1 MNEGMR
7 YWKGGIGNRGKEY
20 WTGEEKN
27 RKGKGGKERREGDDG
42 KGLRWDG
49 GRVWEEGERG
59 IEEEYNINKYM
70 CMCNNI

>member
-1 MNEGMR
+1 ME
-7 YWKGGIGNRGKEY
+7 KEEKY

-27 RKGKGGKERREGDDG
+27 RKGKGGKGKRRGGDDG
-42 KGLRWDG
+42 KGLRGDG
-49 GRVWEEGERG
+49 GRVWEEGRWIMGREGGERG